1 MEKIRLTEGMWVV
14 VCDGR
19 KLLILENVGDA
30 DFPNLKTRA
39 ADEHFVPPTHELG
52 SDAPSRVHQSVG
64 TARSSV
70 EQTDWHD
77 KAEAEFV
84 TDLVKRL
91 DAAVGAKAVRRL
103 VVIAPPRALGVM
115 RQHYTDRLRA
125 ALHAEI
131 DKDLTALPVHE
142 IERRLTGG

>member
-1 MEKIRLTEGMWVV
+1 MRNRETMEKIRLTEGMWVV

-70 EQTDWHD
+70 EQTDWHEI
-77 KAEAEFV
+77 AEERFAATVATKLNAAALENRFEKLI
-84 TDLVKRL
+84 LVAPPHSLAALRKNL
-91 DAAVGAKAVRRL
+91 DAKATQRIV
-103 VVIAPPRALGVM
+103 
-115 RQHYTDRLRA
+115 
-125 ALHAEI
+125 AEI
-131 DKDLTALPVHE
+131 DT
-142 IERRLTGG
+142 